1 MKISNQKFTANRP
14 QVIGLFKNDSSLE
27 KTLLTLRAKGF
38 QSEDIAILMSK
49 NEAFKN
55 NFFDTRERQAA
66 STGLV
71 TGIAAGGILGWLAGL
86 ETFIFPRVGLFI
98 AAGPLASALAGIA
111 IGGTIGSIA
120 GAFISLGISKLESK
134 KLARF
139 IKEKG
144 VIVSVS
150 TSDPREQ
157 LLAKN
162 ILVINGALKIQNY
175 PEGAIAKSKERKHFG
190 HKLREAHSLH

>member
-1 MKISNQKFTANRP
+1 MKISNQKFATNRP

-49 NEAFKN
+49 NETFKN
-55 NFFDTRERQAA
+55 NYFDLKERQAA

-71 TGIAAGGILGWLAGL
+71 TGIAAGGILGWLVGL

-111 IGGTIGSIA
+111 VGGTIGSIA

-134 KLARF
+134 KLAKF

-144 VIVSVS
+144 VVVSV
-150 TSDPREQ
+150 TINDPREQ
-157 LLAKN
+157 LMAKN
-162 ILVINGALKIQNY
+162 ILVINGALKIQNS
-175 PEGAIAKSKERKHFG
+175 PEVTFAKTMERKYFG
-190 HKLREAHSLH
+190 HRLKEAQSLH

>member
-1 MKISNQKFTANRP
+1 MKISNQTNRP
-14 QVIGLFKNDSSLE
+14 QVIGLFKNDSTLE
-27 KTLLTLRAKGF
+27 KTLFTLRAKGF

-49 NEAFKN
+49 NEAFKAKS
-55 NFFDTRERQAA
+55 FDLKARQAA

-71 TGIAAGGILGWLAGL
+71 TGIAAGGILGWLVGL

-134 KLARF
+134 KLAKF
-139 IKEKG
+139 IEKNG
-144 VIVSVS
+144 VVVSIYIN
-150 TSDPREQ
+150 DPREQ
-157 LLAKN
+157 LMAKN
-162 ILVINGALKIQNY
+162 ILVINGAIKIQNY
-175 PEGAIAKSKERKHFG
+175 PNKVVAKTKEGKYFG
-190 HKLREAHSLH
+190 HKLREAQSLH

>member
-1 MKISNQKFTANRP
+1 MKISNQKVTTNRP
-14 QVIGLFKNDSSLE
+14 QVIGLFKNDSTLE

-49 NEAFKN
+49 NEAFKD
-55 NFFDTRERQAA
+55 NFFDLKARQAA

-71 TGIAAGGILGWLAGL
+71 TGIAAGGILGWLVGL

-111 IGGTIGSIA
+111 VGGTIGSIA

-134 KLARF
+134 KLATF

-144 VIVSVS
+144 VVVSVS
-150 TSDPREQ
+150 IKDPREQ
-157 LLAKN
+157 LMARN

-175 PEGAIAKSKERKHFG
+175 PEGAMAKNRERKPFG
-190 HKLREAHSLH
+190 HKFREAQSLH

>member
-1 MKISNQKFTANRP
+1 MKFSNQKVTTNRS

-49 NEAFKN
+49 NETFKN
-55 NFFDTRERQAA
+55 NFFDLKERHAA
-66 STGLV
+66 TTGLV
-71 TGIAAGGILGWLAGL
+71 TGIATGGILGWLIGL

-111 IGGTIGSIA
+111 AGGTIGSIA

-134 KLARF
+134 KLATF
-139 IKEKG
+139 IQEKG
-144 VIVSVS
+144 VVISVS
-150 TSDPREQ
+150 IKDPREQ
-157 LLAKN
+157 LMARN

-190 HKLREAHSLH
+190 HKLREAQGLH